1 MNSVHAGNLSRE
13 KIQQLLTTVGSE
25 PNEDKAQMEAADYD
39 WQQPHYFS
47 SEQLSKLDE
56 LTKEAAKEM
65 AEKFAKFCN
74 NDFDITI
81 VSATEHFA
89 AELRSQ
95 DESMQTYCLTF
106 GSDQDRQYG
115 LICIPAQTAFIWATQ
130 LLGDSESNEDSEREL
145 SQLEESLLLDIAS
158 ALIEAFFSHCENCDV
173 KTGQSLD
180 KKPLPLEL
188 QDTDA
193 LCKITFQVRKT
204 DQENGSDAYILILC
218 SELEPFVGKTS
229 KAADRTS
236 AADSSKAILE
246 HMQPIKVSIR
256 ARLASTVLTFEQI
269 VNLRPNDILLLNKRI
284 DEPLELLVGG
294 RTVFR
299 GWPAKSDGRHAV
311 VIAAETE
318 TNKQGSGNPVPF

>member
-1 MNSVHAGNLSRE
+1 MNSAHAGNLSRE
-13 KIQQLLTTVGSE
+13 KIQQLLATVGSE
-25 PNEDKAQMEAADYD
+25 PNEDKAQIEAVEYD
-39 WQQPHYFS
+39 WQQPHYFN

-56 LTKEAAKEM
+56 FTKEAAKEM

-74 NDFDITI
+74 NDFDVAIIST
-81 VSATEHFA
+81 TEHFA

-95 DESMQTYCLTF
+95 DQGRQAYYLTF
-106 GSDQDRQYG
+106 GSNPDRQYG

-130 LLGDSESNEDSEREL
+130 LLGDSESNEDSQREL
-145 SQLEESLLLDIAS
+145 SQLEESLLLDISS
-158 ALIEAFFSHCENCDV
+158 ALIEAFFSHGENCDV
-173 KTGQSLD
+173 KAGQSLD
-180 KKPLPLEL
+180 KKSLPLEL

-193 LCKITFQVRKT
+193 LCKIAFQVRKT

-229 KAADRTS
+229 KAADTTS

-246 HMQPIKVSIR
+246 HIQPIQVSIR
-256 ARLASTVLTFEQI
+256 ALLASTVLTFEQV
-269 VNLRPNDILLLNKRI
+269 VNLRPGDILLLDKRI
-284 DEPLELLVGG
+284 DEPLELLIDG

-311 VIAAETE
+311 VIAAENE
-318 TNKQGSGNPVPF
+318 ANK